1 MEGVGVLYSLTK
13 HYGLQPVRSM
23 RIGIGFGSNL
33 GDRLANLLAAR
44 AKVVALP
51 FIGEPIVS
59 APMYESIPVDCGE
72 SAPDFFNSMVE
83 VDLLESTDVND
94 LLTALRQ
101 IETQLGRPSRRP
113 KNASR
118 PVDLDILYAGNL
130 ALHTPTLTLPHPRL
144 HQRRFVLAPLVN
156 VRPDLILPGQLS
168 SVATLLRELNDPSE
182 VKLTMGS
189 W

>member
-1 MEGVGVLYSLTK
+1 MS
-13 HYGLQPVRSM
+13 P
-23 RIGIGFGSNL
+23 
-33 GDRLANLLAAR
+33 AR
-44 AKVVALP
+44 WIA
-51 FIGEPIVS
+51 
-59 APMYESIPVDCGE
+59 GE

-156 VRPDLILPGQLS
+156 VRPGL
-168 SVATLLRELNDPSE
+168 DPSRSAVFGRNAVAGTE
-182 VKLTMGS
+182 
-189 W
+189 